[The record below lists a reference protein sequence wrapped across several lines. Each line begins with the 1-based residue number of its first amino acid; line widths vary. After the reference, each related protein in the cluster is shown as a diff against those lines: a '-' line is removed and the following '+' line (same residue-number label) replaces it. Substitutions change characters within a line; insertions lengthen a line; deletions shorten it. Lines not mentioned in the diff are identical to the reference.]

1 MWVSSVQLHNFRN
14 YEQIAVSFTKGLN
27 LVYGENGRGK
37 TNLVEGIYFLGTLES
52 HRAANNSVLIKAEQ
66 PTATV
71 SVTGNFGDRKLV
83 AAAEVNRNSSNRYFL
98 NGSPRKKST
107 ELAGIVK
114 SLIFSPEDLDLVRR
128 DPQDRRSF
136 MDQALVLLKPRLQ
149 GVKSDYERVLKQRNA
164 LLKSAKQTSKP
175 DLTTLDIWDDQLV
188 ALGSEL
194 ILARLE
200 LIKELQ
206 PLLADFYRELSG
218 TGEEVLLS
226 LQSSISA
233 EDEEEP
239 EAIETQDLAEI
250 RTMFHVKLQS
260 LRSRELERGI
270 TLAGP
275 HRDEL
280 FISKSGLAARTQ
292 SSQGEAWSI
301 ALGLKLALAEL
312 IRIDSQSGDPVL
324 ILDDVFAVLDA
335 GRRARLVKFVS
346 GFEQVIITSADP
358 ASAPDLDWDS
368 ELEVGQGGV
377 IEAQL

>member
-1 MWVSSVQLHNFRN
+1 MWVSSLQLHNFRN
-14 YEQIAVSFTKGLN
+14 YEQIAVGFSKGLN
-27 LVYGENGRGK
+27 LIFGENGRGK

-52 HRAANNSVLIKAEQ
+52 HRSANNSVLIRSDQ
-66 PTATV
+66 PTATI
-71 SVTGNFGDRKLV
+71 SVTGNFADRKLV
-83 AAAEVNRNSSNRYFL
+83 AAAEINRSTTNRFFI
-98 NGSPRKKST
+98 NGSQRKRSA
-107 ELAGIVK
+107 EVAGVVK

-128 DPQDRRSF
+128 DPQDRRAF

-149 GVKSDYERVLKQRNA
+149 GVKSDYDRVLKQRNA
-164 LLKSAKQTSKP
+164 LLKSAKHTTKP
-175 DLTTLDIWDDQLV
+175 ELSTLDIWDDQLV

-194 ILARLE
+194 ILARLD
-200 LIKELQ
+200 LIQELQ
-206 PLLADFYRELSG
+206 PLLADFYGELAG

-226 LQSSISA
+226 LQSSITS

-239 EAIETQDLAEI
+239 EVIATHDIEEI
-250 RTMFHVKLQS
+250 RSMFHVKLQS
-260 LRSRELERGI
+260 LRNKELERGI

-280 FISKSGLAARTQ
+280 FISKAGLAARTQ

-335 GRRARLVKFVS
+335 GRRSRLVKFVS
-346 GFEQVIITSADP
+346 GFEQVIITSADR
-358 ASAPDLDWDS
+358 ASAPELSWDN
-368 ELEVGQGGV
+368 ELEVGKGGE

>member
-98 NGSPRKKST
+98 NGSPRKKSN
-107 ELAGIVK
+107 ELAGIVR

-175 DLTTLDIWDDQLV
+175 ELSTLDIWDDQLV

-280 FISKSGLAARTQ
+280 FISKAGLAARTQ

-346 GFEQVIITSADP
+346 GFEQVIITSADRD
-358 ASAPDLDWDS
+358 SAPDLDWDS

>member
-14 YEQIAVSFTKGLN
+14 YEQIAVSFSKGLN
-27 LVYGENGRGK
+27 LIFGENGRGK

-52 HRAANNSVLIKAEQ
+52 HRSANNSVLIRSDQ
-66 PTATV
+66 PTATI
-71 SVTGNFGDRKLV
+71 SVTGNFADRKLV
-83 AAAEVNRNSSNRYFL
+83 AAAEINRSTANRYFL
-98 NGSPRKKST
+98 NGSQRKRSA
-107 ELAGIVK
+107 EVAGVVK

-128 DPQDRRSF
+128 DPQDRRAF

-149 GVKSDYERVLKQRNA
+149 GVKSDYDRVLKQRNA
-164 LLKSAKQTSKP
+164 LLKSAKHTTRPELS
-175 DLTTLDIWDDQLV
+175 TLDIWDDQLV

-200 LIKELQ
+200 LIQELQ
-206 PLLADFYRELSG
+206 PLLADFYRELAG
-218 TGEEVLLS
+218 TGEEVSLS
-226 LQSSISA
+226 LQSSITA

-239 EAIETQDLAEI
+239 EVIATQDLEEI
-250 RTMFHVKLQS
+250 RSTFHVKLQS
-260 LRSRELERGI
+260 LRNKELERGI

-280 FISKSGLAARTQ
+280 FISKAGLAARTQ

-335 GRRARLVKFVS
+335 GRRSRLVKFVS
-346 GFEQVIITSADP
+346 GFEQVIITSADR
-358 ASAPDLDWDS
+358 ASAPELSWDN
-368 ELEVGQGGV
+368 ELEVGKGGE

>member
-14 YEQIAVSFTKGLN
+14 YEQIAVSFSKGLN
-27 LVYGENGRGK
+27 LIFGENGRGK
-37 TNLVEGIYFLGTLES
+37 TNLVEGIFFLGTLES
-52 HRAANNSVLIKAEQ
+52 HRSAHNSVLIRLDQ
-66 PTATV
+66 PTATI
-71 SVTGNFGDRKLV
+71 SVTGNFADRKLV
-83 AAAEVNRNSSNRYFL
+83 AAAEINRSTANRYFL
-98 NGSPRKKST
+98 NGSQRKRSA
-107 ELAGIVK
+107 EVAGLVK

-128 DPQDRRSF
+128 DPQDRRAF

-149 GVKSDYERVLKQRNA
+149 GVKSDYDRVLKQRNA
-164 LLKSAKQTSKP
+164 LLKSAKHTTRPELS
-175 DLTTLDIWDDQLV
+175 TLDIWDDQLV

-194 ILARLE
+194 ILARLD
-200 LIKELQ
+200 LIQELQ
-206 PLLADFYRELSG
+206 PLLADFYRELAG
-218 TGEEVLLS
+218 TGEEVSLS
-226 LQSSISA
+226 LQSSITA

-239 EAIETQDLAEI
+239 EVIATQDLEEI
-250 RTMFHVKLQS
+250 RSTFHVKLQS
-260 LRSRELERGI
+260 LRNKELERGI

-280 FISKSGLAARTQ
+280 FISKAGLAARTQ

-335 GRRARLVKFVS
+335 GRRSRLVKFVS
-346 GFEQVIITSADP
+346 GFEQVIITSADR
-358 ASAPDLDWDS
+358 ASAPELSWDN
-368 ELEVGQGGV
+368 ELEVGKGGE

>member
-14 YEQIAVSFTKGLN
+14 YEQIAVNFSRGLN
-27 LVYGENGRGK
+27 LIYGENGRGK
-37 TNLVEGIYFLGTLES
+37 TNLVEGVYFLGTLES
-52 HRAANNSVLIKAEQ
+52 HRSANNSVLIKAEQ
-66 PTATV
+66 PSATI
-71 SVTGNFGDRKLV
+71 SATGNFQDRKLV
-83 AAAEVNRNSSNRYFL
+83 AAAEINRASSNRYFL
-98 NGSPRKKST
+98 NGSPRKRAA
-107 ELAGIVK
+107 ELAGVVK

-128 DPQDRRSF
+128 DPQDRRAF

-149 GVKSDYERVLKQRNA
+149 GVKSDYDRVLKQRNA
-164 LLKSAKQTSKP
+164 LLKSAKQTQKP
-175 DLTTLDIWDDQLV
+175 DLSTLDIWDDQLV

-194 ILARLE
+194 ILARIE
-200 LIKELQ
+200 LIVSLQ
-206 PLLADFYRELSG
+206 PLLANFYRELAG
-218 TGEEVLLS
+218 TGEEVSLS
-226 LQSSISA
+226 LHSSISS

-260 LRSRELERGI
+260 VRGRELDRGI
-270 TLAGP
+270 TLVGP

-280 FISKSGLAARTQ
+280 YISKSGLAARTQ

-312 IRIDSQSGDPVL
+312 LRVESQSGDPVL

-346 GFEQVIITSADP
+346 GFEQVIITSADRD
-358 ASAPDLDWDS
+358 SAPDLAWDS
-368 ELEVGQGGV
+368 QLEVGPGGV
-377 IEAQL
+377 IETQL

>member
-14 YEQIAVSFTKGLN
+14 YEQIAVSFSKGLN
-27 LVYGENGRGK
+27 LIFGENGRGK
-37 TNLVEGIYFLGTLES
+37 TNLVEGIFFLGTLES
-52 HRAANNSVLIKAEQ
+52 HRSANNSVLIRSDQ
-66 PTATV
+66 PTATI
-71 SVTGNFGDRKLV
+71 SVTGNFADRKLV
-83 AAAEVNRNSSNRYFL
+83 AAAEINRSTANRYFL
-98 NGSPRKKST
+98 NGSQRKRSA
-107 ELAGIVK
+107 EVAGLVK

-128 DPQDRRSF
+128 DPQDRRAF

-149 GVKSDYERVLKQRNA
+149 GVKSDYDRVLKQRNA
-164 LLKSAKQTSKP
+164 LLKSAKHTTRPELS
-175 DLTTLDIWDDQLV
+175 TLDIWDDQLV

-194 ILARLE
+194 ILARLD
-200 LIKELQ
+200 LIQELQ
-206 PLLADFYRELSG
+206 PLLADFYRELAG
-218 TGEEVLLS
+218 TGEEVSLS
-226 LQSSISA
+226 LQSSITA

-239 EAIETQDLAEI
+239 EVIATQDLEEI
-250 RTMFHVKLQS
+250 RSTFHVKLQS
-260 LRSRELERGI
+260 LRNKELERGI

-280 FISKSGLAARTQ
+280 FISKAGLAARTQ

-335 GRRARLVKFVS
+335 GRRSRLVKFVS
-346 GFEQVIITSADP
+346 GFEQVIITSADR
-358 ASAPDLDWDS
+358 ASAPELSWDN
-368 ELEVGQGGV
+368 ELEVGKGGE